1 MTVEELIREGFCK
14 YAKEN
19 EKGHTDILRSFELY
33 ISPLIGNVPK
43 TDATIHLWLTVL
55 EPLARKTPSTQIAR

>member
-43 TDATIHLWLTVL
+43 TDATIHL
-55 EPLARKTPSTQIAR
+55 